1 MKRSKQNTASTRL
14 AIIERASQEFREKGL
29 QLSVAD
35 LMKAVGLTHGGFYR
49 HFETK
54 EDLIAEAT
62 RHALR
67 TLIGTLT
74 QVAQNEKD
82 KKIGLKKLIERYLSL
97 EHRSGIA
104 EGCIVTALGSELT
117 RSNESIRHIVAE
129 ESGKLVGVIANQLE
143 IQDESKS
150 LATAQFIASAMTGLL
165 TMSRL
170 MPDAEADKLLAHAR
184 LELIDKYCR

>member
-1 MKRSKQNTASTRL
+1 MKRSKQDTASTRL
-14 AIIERASQEFREKGL
+14 AIIERASQEFRENGL
-29 QLSVAD
+29 QLSVVD

-54 EDLIAEAT
+54 EELVAEAA

-67 TLIGTLT
+67 TVIQTLT
-74 QVAQNEKD
+74 EVAQRESN
-82 KKIGLKKLIERYLSL
+82 KKMGLQKLIERYLSL

-117 RSNESIRHIVAE
+117 RSNEHIRHIIVE
-129 ESGKLVGVIANQLE
+129 ESGKLIGVIAGLLDAP
-143 IQDESKS
+143 DEARARS
-150 LATAQFIASAMTGLL
+150 TAQFIASAMTGLL

-170 MPDAEADKLLAHAR
+170 MPEGEAAGFLANAR